1 MLAPYV
7 RRCPFP
13 DRLGLNT
20 AAIHG
25 RVILDIGRWSTSV
38 TWLTLPSMRRASGSR
53 LTDHRAVPP
62 LIGVTTS
69 EVRVASRLPHTPQAD
84 PPRPEMALGMSYS
97 HAIVAAG
104 GVPVVLPPVDVD
116 VIEPLL
122 AGLAGVCLS
131 GGPDLHPA
139 AYGAEPHPRLG
150 PTWPDLDAY
159 ELAVARRA
167 DALGV
172 PLLAICR
179 GMQTLNVARGGTL
192 HQHVD
197 GHRQDVPC
205 EHPTQPVHVAPGSL
219 LGVLVGDQRLEVNS
233 FHHQAIATVGDRL
246 RPVAWADDGV
256 IEAVEAPGARFVLG
270 IQWHAEGLI
279 AHTEQLALF
288 TAFVDAARDRASG
301 VHVRAA

>member
-1 MLAPYV
+1 M
-7 RRCPFP
+7 
-13 DRLGLNT
+13 
-20 AAIHG
+20 
-25 RVILDIGRWSTSV
+25 LDIGSWSTFV
-38 TWLTLPSMRRASGSR
+38 RWPTLPLMRSASGSR
-53 LTDHRAVPP
+53 LTDHRAVRP
-62 LIGVTTS
+62 LIGVSTS
-69 EVRVASRLPHTPQAD
+69 EVRVGARLPHTPQAD
-84 PPRPEMALGMSYS
+84 PPRAEMALGMSYS
-97 HAIVAAG
+97 QAIVAAG

-116 VIEPLL
+116 VIGPLL

-139 AYGAEPHPRLG
+139 AYGAEPHPQLG
-150 PTWPDLDAY
+150 PTWPDLDAF
-159 ELAVARRA
+159 ELALARRA

-192 HQHVD
+192 QQHVD

-205 EHPTQPVHVAPGSL
+205 EHPTHPVRVAPGSL
-219 LGVLVGDQRLEVNS
+219 LGVLVADQRIEVNS
-233 FHHQAIATVGDRL
+233 FHHQAIAAVGHHL

-256 IEAVEAPGARFVLG
+256 IEAVEVPGARFVLG

-279 AHTEQLALF
+279 AQTEQLALF
-288 TAFVDAARDRASG
+288 TSFVDAARDHVSG

>member
-1 MLAPYV
+1 VGIARPADTRRV
-7 RRCPFP
+7 R
-13 DRLGLNT
+13 
-20 AAIHG
+20 
-25 RVILDIGRWSTSV
+25 S
-38 TWLTLPSMRRASGSR
+38 ASGRR
-53 LTDHRAVPP
+53 LTVAP

-69 EVRVASRLPHTPQAD
+69 EVRVAARLPHTPQAD

-97 HAIVAAG
+97 QAIAAAG

-116 VIEPLL
+116 GIEPLL
-122 AGLAGVCLS
+122 SRLAGVCLS
-131 GGPDLHPA
+131 GGPDLDPA
-139 AYGAEPHPRLG
+139 AYGAKPHALLG
-150 PTWPDLDAY
+150 PTWPELDAY
-159 ELAVARRA
+159 ELALARRA

-192 HQHVD
+192 HQHVE

-205 EHPTQPVHVAPGSL
+205 EHATHTVHVAEDSFL
-219 LGVLVGDQRLEVNS
+219 AELVADRQVEVNS
-233 FHHQAIATVGDRL
+233 FHHQAIAAVGDRL

-270 IQWHAEGLI
+270 VQWHAEGLI
-279 AHTEQLALF
+279 ARAEQLALF
-288 TAFVDAARDRASG
+288 ESFVDAARDHASG

>member
-1 MLAPYV
+1 
-7 RRCPFP
+7 
-13 DRLGLNT
+13 
-20 AAIHG
+20 
-25 RVILDIGRWSTSV
+25 
-38 TWLTLPSMRRASGSR
+38 MRSAR
-53 LTDHRAVPP
+53 P

-69 EVRVASRLPHTPQAD
+69 EVRVAPRLPHTSRAEPA
-84 PPRPEMALGMSYS
+84 RPEMALGMSYA
-97 HAIVAAG
+97 HAIAAAG

-116 VIEPLL
+116 GIEPLL
-122 AGLAGVCLS
+122 ARLAGVCLS

-197 GHRQDVPC
+197 GHRQDRPC
-205 EHPTQPVHVAPGSL
+205 EQPGHAVDVVPDSR
-219 LGVLVGDQRLEVNS
+219 LGPLAGDRRIDVNS
-233 FHHQAIATVGDRL
+233 FHHLGIADLGRGL

-256 IEAVEAPGARFVLG
+256 VEAVEAPGARFVLG
-270 IQWHAEGLI
+270 VPWPAEGLV
-279 AHTEQLALF
+279 ARREQLALF
-288 TAFVDAARDRASG
+288 TSFVDAARDHVTA